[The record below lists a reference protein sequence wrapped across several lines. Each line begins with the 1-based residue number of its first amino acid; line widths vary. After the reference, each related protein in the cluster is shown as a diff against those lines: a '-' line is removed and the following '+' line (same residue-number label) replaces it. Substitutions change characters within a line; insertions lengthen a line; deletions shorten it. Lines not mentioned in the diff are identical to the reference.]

1 MVVYLDII
9 LLLNLAID
17 TLLLWFTAFFRK
29 ERIIWWRILLS
40 AAFGSTYIS
49 FFFFPSFAGMYQWA
63 VKLIFSIVMLL
74 IAFGYSR
81 IFGLIQN
88 LCIFYFVAFVF
99 GGGVFGLEYLMSSQ
113 SEVVNGILRTHNDSF
128 GVGTKPTFWVVLA
141 GFILIFFLSK
151 RSYQAIQEPRR
162 VEAFLVDV
170 RVTIAGQSII
180 CRGLVDTGNQLHEP
194 ITRIPV
200 MVVESQLLAH
210 ILPPPLVAHVA
221 SDVSNLDGL
230 DDLLAAISEEW
241 HTRIR
246 LTPYRSV
253 SRGMDFMVATKP
265 DLVVVTSN
273 GHRYET
279 TRVLIGLNPIPLASD
294 NKYQAIVHPAILQEI
309 EESIT
314 REQEG

>member
-29 ERIIWWRILLS
+29 ERVIWWRMLLA
-40 AAFGSTYIS
+40 AAFGTTYIA

-63 VKLIFSIVMLL
+63 VKLLFSIVMLL

-88 LCIFYFVAFVF
+88 LFIFYFVAFVF
-99 GGGVFGLEYLMSSQ
+99 GGGVFGLEYLMASQ
-113 SEVVNGILRTHNDSF
+113 SEVVDGILRTHNDSF
-128 GVGTKPTFWVVLA
+128 GVGTKPTVWVVGA
-141 GFILIFFLSK
+141 GFILIYFLSK
-151 RSYQAIQEPRR
+151 KSYQAIQEPRR
-162 VEAFLVDV
+162 VEAFLVEV
-170 RVTIAGQSII
+170 RITIASESII

-200 MVVESQLLAH
+200 MVVESKLLAH
-210 ILPPPLVAHVA
+210 LLPPALVAHVA
-221 SDVSNLDGL
+221 STVSNLDGL
-230 DDLLAAISEEW
+230 DDLLSAIPEEW
-241 HTRIR
+241 HSRIR
-246 LTPYRSV
+246 LIPYRSV

-265 DLVVVTSN
+265 DLVVITSN
-273 GHRYET
+273 GQRYESN
-279 TRVLIGLNPIPLASD
+279 RVLIGLNPIPLASD
-294 NKYQAIVHPAILQEI
+294 NKYQAIVHPAILQEK
-309 EESIT
+309 EQSIT